1 MRRSLGRERRGWRRW
16 RQLFRQV
23 TRASAATYTRA
34 SSCILTRMRIAEVPF
49 PSWLSEL
56 GFRAFINN
64 KPQQP
69 QTHSSLSSSFSQSMC
84 MHVRLWVGPRV
95 YVYACMFVRVHGW
108 ACIVGCGTRLEY
120 INQVRQSADCCQPYH
135 LAQRL
140 WMNRAVPEL
149 SSAFADTEDARARS
163 TTTTGKQV
171 WL

>member
-1 MRRSLGRERRGWRRW
+1 MRRSLGREKRGWRR
-16 RQLFRQV
+16 RQLYRLV
-23 TRASAATYTRA
+23 TRASAYTDTSA
-34 SSCILTRMRIAEVPF
+34 YCCILTRVRIAEVPF